1 MNRVLAVLA
10 AGFLLCGAAK
20 DESPAQGPRIRVEPE
35 GFDFGRTLPLQTLRK
50 EFRLRN
56 AGDQDLVLQDV
67 RTSCGCT
74 AAIVGKTT
82 LAPGGSTPL
91 SVSLKTGGSRG
102 RIVKSVLVP
111 SNDPKT
117 PLLEIKIEATVE
129 QPRAK

>member
-1 MNRVLAVLA
+1 M
-10 AGFLLCGAAK
+10 
-20 DESPAQGPRIRVEPE
+20 
-35 GFDFGRTLPLQTLRK
+35 LQ
-50 EFRLRN
+50 E
-56 AGDQDLVLQDV
+56 V

-91 SVSLKTGGSRG
+91 SVSLRTGGGAG

-117 PLLEIKIEATVE
+117 PLLEIKIQATVE
-129 QPRAK
+129 ATSQK

>member
-10 AGFLLCGAAK
+10 AGFLLCGAAT

-35 GFDFGRTLPLQTLRK
+35 GFDFGRTRPLQTLRK
-50 EFRLRN
+50 EFRLHN
-56 AGDQDLVLQDV
+56 AGDRDLVLQEV

-91 SVSLKTGGSRG
+91 SVSLRTGGGAG

-117 PLLEIKIEATVE
+117 PLLAIKIQATVE
-129 QPRAK
+129 ATSQK